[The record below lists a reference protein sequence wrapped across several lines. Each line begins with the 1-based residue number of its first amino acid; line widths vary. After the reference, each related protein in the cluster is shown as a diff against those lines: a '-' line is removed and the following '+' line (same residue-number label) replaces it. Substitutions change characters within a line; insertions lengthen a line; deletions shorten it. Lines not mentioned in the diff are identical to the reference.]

1 MSCVDSNTIDPLC
14 VSQGTPPQQKLFK
27 IERNRIPV
35 LKLDVTL
42 ECVDRLILL
51 VTLDGSLGI
60 VFKHSLIIFGQ
71 GNAFLSSLLVFQ
83 ICLSVQ
89 IFGLNIA
96 NSLW

>member
-1 MSCVDSNTIDPLC
+1 MSCVYRNTIDPLC
-14 VSQGTPPQQKLFK
+14 VSQGAPPQQKLFK

-35 LKLDVTL
+35 LKLDITL

-51 VTLDGSLGI
+51 IALDSCLSI
-60 VFKHSLIIFGQ
+60 VFKHSLVIFGQ
-71 GNAFLSSLLVFQ
+71 GNAFLSCLLVFQ

-89 IFGLNIA
+89 IFGLNVA